1 MPVLV
6 ALVGGRQPSG
16 LCPGHDV
23 AIIVRVALIRSFLF
37 LHPPPPPPP
46 ELHEAY
52 ADWSSPSEGRG
63 PMTSAIGR
71 GGTPIPESRV
81 KISK

>member
-37 LHPPPPPPP
+37 LHPLP

-52 ADWSSPSEGRG
+52 ADWMDVDSAYACRCPGR
-63 PMTSAIGR
+63 
-71 GGTPIPESRV
+71 V
-81 KISK
+81 LLL